1 MTMHFKDK
9 IQDFK
14 EMFCLHSAALNNASS
29 FHFTFFDAL
38 GKTVGKY

>member
-9 IQDFK
+9 IRDFK
-14 EMFCLHSAALNNASS
+14 EMFYLLSEALNNASS